1 MVQSVFT
8 AGIVITVIMI
18 ILGFILGRA
27 KLNPFAL
34 YIPFLALFVI
44 GLLFLLFATIL
55 ERTWLMGI
63 TLGGWGLACVFS
75 AAISFITTALVDTF
89 AHHN

>member
-8 AGIVITVIMI
+8 AGIILTVIMI
-18 ILGFILGRA
+18 ILGFVLGRA
-27 KLNPFAL
+27 KLKGYTL
-34 YIPFLALFVI
+34 YYPFLALFVI

-75 AAISFITTALVDTF
+75 SAISFITTSLVDTF
-89 AHHN
+89 AHD